1 MQIQSFLTAYDPSD
15 LPGGS
20 VDPLGFDR
28 GYQWLAD
35 KILPGLT
42 NVADQPRY
50 FSALCAGLR
59 LADAASGSAAVSPRE
74 RVRQRREVVAR
85 MERFWVL
92 ASLRASE
99 GALTSAGIRG
109 IRYVRAADE
118 RIRER
123 GDRQTD
129 ASYRL
134 LSRQTTY
141 GMLGIY
147 TNVASRLRLLDD
159 DTLSLS
165 ADLGVRLGD
174 AFLEETDLPATLRQ
188 AIIQGGTVNLDALTA
203 WGARAHLSAPPR
215 AAERR
220 AIGEA
225 LTVQDTRRRM
235 VDLLAQHPHL
245 GDEGEQARLQ
255 RIHEALVDSGEH
267 ADLREALRSIV
278 AYENAFRES
287 LLVFQRVLWPCQAG
301 PDFFLPLNSVVSD
314 KSLATAHK
322 RLTAA
327 STALDEALDAARTP
341 AFLTG
346 RDRITDVQ
354 QFLRTLRH
362 ADSADALAC
371 CVVRRH
377 GDVQRA
383 KVVAGRP
390 KMPWIELREDRIVPT
405 LAAAQRIDRP
415 PALAHDLPS
424 HPYRSW
430 AADRLA
436 HAGGLS

>member
-1 MQIQSFLTAYDPSD
+1 MQIQSFLTSYDPSD

-28 GYQWLAD
+28 GYQWLAE

-59 LADAASGSAAVSPRE
+59 LADSAPGVNALSPRD
-74 RVRQRREVVAR
+74 RIRQRREVVAR
-85 MERFWVL
+85 LERFWVL

-99 GALTSAGIRG
+99 GTLTTAGIRG

-123 GDRQTD
+123 GERQTD

-134 LSRQTTY
+134 LSRQTAY

-147 TNVASRLRLLDD
+147 SNIASRLRLLDD
-159 DTLSLS
+159 DILAPT
-165 ADLGVRLGD
+165 ADLGMRLGE
-174 AFLEETDLPATLRQ
+174 AFLEETDLPAALRQ
-188 AIIQGGTVNLDALTA
+188 AVIGGGSVSLEVLTA
-203 WGARAHLSAPPR
+203 WGARAHLSAAPR
-215 AAERR
+215 AKERR
-220 AIGEA
+220 ALGEA
-225 LTVQDTRRRM
+225 LAAHDTRRRM
-235 VDLLAQHPHL
+235 VALLAAYAPL
-245 GDEGEQARLQ
+245 DEEGELSRIQ
-255 RIHEALVDSGEH
+255 RIHDALVASDEH
-267 ADLREALRSIV
+267 PDLREALRVIV

-287 LLVFQRVLWPCQAG
+287 LLVFQRLLWPCQAG
-301 PDFFLPLNSVVSD
+301 PEFHLSLKDVVKD
-314 KSLATAHK
+314 QSLAGSQK
-322 RLTAA
+322 RLALA
-327 STALDEALDAARTP
+327 SAALDAALDAARTP
-341 AFLTG
+341 AFLVG

-354 QFLRTLRH
+354 QLLRTLAH
-362 ADSADALAC
+362 AGSAGELALG
-371 CVVRRH
+371 VVRRH

-383 KVVAGRP
+383 KLFAGRP

-405 LAAAQRIDRP
+405 LAAAQRIDQP
-415 PALAHDLPS
+415 PLLAHDLPA
-424 HPYRSW
+424 HPYRTW

-436 HAGGLS
+436 RAGGLA

>member
-59 LADAASGSAAVSPRE
+59 LADTAAGAAASPRE
-74 RVRQRREVVAR
+74 RLRQRRDVVAR

-99 GALTSAGIRG
+99 DSLTSAGIRG

-118 RIRER
+118 RLRER

-165 ADLGVRLGD
+165 ADLGLRLGD
-174 AFLEETDLPATLRQ
+174 AFLKETEPPAALRQ
-188 AIIQGGTVNLDALTA
+188 AIVQGGMVNLDALTA
-203 WGARAHLSAPPR
+203 WGSRAHLSGPLKSE
-215 AAERR
+215 ERR

-225 LTVQDTRRRM
+225 VTTQDTRRRM
-235 VDLLAQHPHL
+235 IDLLKQHPHL
-245 GDEGEQARLQ
+245 GDEGEQSRFQ
-255 RIHEALVDSGEH
+255 RIYEALVESGEH
-267 ADLREALRSIV
+267 ADLREALRVIV
-278 AYENAFRES
+278 AYETAFRES

-301 PDFFLPLNSVVSD
+301 PDFFLLLSSVASD
-314 KSLATAHK
+314 KSLASSHK
-322 RLTAA
+322 RLAGA
-327 STALDEALDAARTP
+327 SKALDDALGDARTP
-341 AFLTG
+341 AFLAG

-362 ADSADALAC
+362 ADSVDGLAS

-383 KVVAGRP
+383 KVVGGRP
-390 KMPWIELREDRIVPT
+390 KMPWIELRENRVVPT